1 MPVAAQSLFNH
12 RGRTMKKLVSLI
24 AIGVVALTTSGCV
37 LLAGAGAGY
46 VAHDEATEGDGNFDP
61 LEDVRDD
68 EDGKN

>member
-1 MPVAAQSLFNH
+1 MRIVAF
-12 RGRTMKKLVSLI
+12 TMLAAASMLM
-24 AIGVVALTTSGCV
+24 SGCV

-46 VAHDEATEGDGNFDP
+46 VAHDEATENDGNFDP

>member
-1 MPVAAQSLFNH
+1 
-12 RGRTMKKLVSLI
+12 MKILALSLI
-24 AIGVVALTTSGCV
+24 VAMSAMTSGCV

-46 VAHDEATEGDGNFDP
+46 VAHDEATENDGNFDP

>member
-1 MPVAAQSLFNH
+1 MRILALSLLAAASSL
-12 RGRTMKKLVSLI
+12 
-24 AIGVVALTTSGCV
+24 TSGCV

-61 LEDVRDD
+61 LEDVRDE